1 MLFVLCDAY
10 PLITAALRKRGPAA
24 PQSVADGDKALK
36 RYRLCAVMQE
46 LAVSGSPSALLLFAI
61 SRPQAHTIAS
71 LHGTRSAINRY
82 YAFDMLWLL
91 LQLVARYN
99 VITCT
104 PPLLSKTFFPYEEL
118 YSLRCVLLVWL
129 LSGVVTRLARAA
141 SGFFICDLPPI
152 LGYTLIAQKKH
163 DVLSD
168 KFFIDPLTSCRIGA
182 IMA

>member
-1 MLFVLCDAY
+1 
-10 PLITAALRKRGPAA
+10 
-24 PQSVADGDKALK
+24 
-36 RYRLCAVMQE
+36 MQE

-71 LHGTRSAINRY
+71 LHGTRSAINRH

-91 LQLVARYN
+91 LQLIARYN

-104 PPLLSKTFFPYEEL
+104 PPLSGKRSFPMKSL

-129 LSGVVTRLARAA
+129 LSVVVTRLARAA

-152 LGYTLIAQKKH
+152 LGYTLIAQKKD

-168 KFFIDPLTSCRIGA
+168 KFIFTP
-182 IMA
+182 